1 MKTKLFLSI
10 CMLFVLTSCI
20 NDYHGG
26 SGEEIK
32 LTEDNYLYEGDLYQI
47 YLDQEIEKLDLEIEV
62 LEDIVANNQANQTTY
77 DELATAKNKKVEFN
91 AEIESIISIEELER
105 RIPSPRP
112 PCPRPSSCDFAIFE
126 YILAGK
132 NVKEI
137 ALRILD
143 EDGKTIGGGTID
155 ELSPLPDTKDLIK
168 FSKLNI
174 APYTGTISIAIEV
187 IDKTGNNRNYIIG
200 GK

>member
-1 MKTKLFLSI
+1 MKTKIFLSL
-10 CMLFVLTSCI
+10 CMFLVFASCI
-20 NDYHGG
+20 KDFNGG
-26 SGEEIK
+26 NKEEIK
-32 LTEDNYLYEGDLYQI
+32 LTEDNYLYEGHLYQI
-47 YLDQEIEKLDLEIEV
+47 YLDQEIEKLDVEIEV
-62 LEDIVANNQANQTTY
+62 LEDIVANNQANQTTL

-91 AEIESIISIEELER
+91 AEIGSIVSIEELER

-112 PCPRPSSCDFAIFE
+112 PCPRPRNCDFTLFQ

-132 NVKEI
+132 NVKGI
-137 ALRILD
+137 TLRVLN

-174 APYTGTISIAIEV
+174 APYTGAISIAIEV
-187 IDKTGNNRNYIIG
+187 SNEAGNIRSYIVE